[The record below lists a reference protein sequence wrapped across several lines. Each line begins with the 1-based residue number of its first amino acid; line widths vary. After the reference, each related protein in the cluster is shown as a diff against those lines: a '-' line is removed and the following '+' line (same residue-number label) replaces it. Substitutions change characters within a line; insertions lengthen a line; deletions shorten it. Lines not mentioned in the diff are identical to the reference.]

1 MSANE
6 IYAGARV
13 EPGNALI
20 DITIDGVEY
29 VAEAPRGSSATQAVW
44 VCSAVYP
51 IGATGRRIKHCNGL
65 HAPGE
70 NGENLAGLS
79 YV

>member
-20 DITIDGVEY
+20 HITADGVEY
-29 VAEAPRGSSATQAVW
+29 VAEAPRGSAATQSVW
-44 VCSAVYP
+44 VCSAIYP
-51 IGATGRRIKHCNGL
+51 IGTTGRRIKHCHGL